1 MELTTFGFGPNVP
14 AVLLARKPLADR
26 PMVFRPVAHN
36 RTADA
41 IVAQIEALIL
51 DGVLR
56 PGDRLPPERDLCR
69 MLDVSRPILREALD
83 DLSRRVLVESRHGG
97 GTYVADV
104 IGEVFRQPVVDL
116 VRAHPRHRP
125 TIWSSAANS
134 TSWPPARGPSVRPT
148 TTAPCWRP
156 SWTSLT
162 RRTRQPTFA
171 GSRTRRR
178 VPHGDL
184 GQRAQRDPDPH
195 VPRLLQAA
203 PGRGI
208 YNRALLYDRDDCRDR
223 LIAQHR
229 AIAAAILAGD
239 GRRRERR
246 GGAYRLR
253 RHRSD
258 RATEGRGAGDGLG
271 AAPGRRRSPARRAAR
286 RPCAA
291 VGLGDA
297 LSGRKGTG

>member
-1 MELTTFGFGPNVP
+1 
-14 AVLLARKPLADR
+14 
-26 PMVFRPVAHN
+26 MVFRPVAHN

-116 VRAHPRHRP
+116 VRAHPKAQADYLEFRRELDQLAAGLAADRATDDDRAMLA
-125 TIWSSAANS
+125 TIVEKLDAAHAAADVRREAELDVEFHMAISDSAHNVILTH
-134 TSWPPARGPSVRPT
+134 TS
-148 TTAPCWRP
+148 
-156 SWTSLT
+156 
-162 RRTRQPTFA
+162 
-171 GSRTRRR
+171 
-178 VPHGDL
+178 
-184 GQRAQRDPDPH
+184 RACY
-195 VPRLLQAA
+195 RLLQD
-203 PGRGI
+203 GVF

-239 GRRRERR
+239 GPAAR
-246 GGAYRLR
+246 AAAAAHIDYV
-253 RHRSD
+253 
-258 RATEGRGAGDGLG
+258 ATEVIARQKAE
-271 AAPGRRRSPARRAAR
+271 ARAMVSAQRRAVAEAR
-286 RPCAA
+286 LDAPRAGRAPA
-291 VGLGDA
+291 VGVADA